1 MTPTEHQLFL
11 QLAQSVTHLTP
22 QMGLGTPAWDP
33 NAGLAKYRNQQLAR
47 GLTASQ
53 RMKML
58 QGAGVTNREGM
69 YKVFQNMHASPYQ
82 AFMLNGGKR

>member
-1 MTPTEHQLFL
+1 MTPTEHALFL
-11 QLAQSVTHLTP
+11 QLAHSVTNLTP

-33 NAGLAKYRNQQLAR
+33 NAGLAAYRNRQAAQ
-47 GLTASQ
+47 GLTAAQ

-58 QGAGVTNREGM
+58 QGAGVTDREGM

-82 AFMLNGGKR
+82 AFMLNGGKK